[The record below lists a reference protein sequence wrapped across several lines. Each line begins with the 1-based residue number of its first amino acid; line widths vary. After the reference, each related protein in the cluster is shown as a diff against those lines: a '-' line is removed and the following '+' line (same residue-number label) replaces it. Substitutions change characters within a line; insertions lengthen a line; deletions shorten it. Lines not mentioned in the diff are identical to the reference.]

1 MKSRHMNKRWGN
13 MCQCIFDPQVMV
25 SSSEYEKIIFAR
37 TIYDNEPLIRK
48 EEEEELLVRMIA
60 TIKMNKMIILMIKT
74 TTMTRSPDSGP
85 GGWHPFYLYF
95 YLRYLLEFACL
106 LIFVFVIVFF
116 VF

>member
-1 MKSRHMNKRWGN
+1 MNKKWGN

-25 SSSEYEKIIFAR
+25 SSSEYKKIFAR

-95 YLRYLLEFACL
+95 YLRYLLEFAFL
-106 LIFVFVIVFF
+106 LIFVCVIVFF

>member
-74 TTMTRSPDSGP
+74 TTMTRSLDSGP
-85 GGWHPFYLYF
+85 GGWNPRGIQHPVPFFLAQ
-95 YLRYLLEFACL
+95 LSCDGKII
-106 LIFVFVIVFF
+106 LIMLTIF
-116 VF
+116 